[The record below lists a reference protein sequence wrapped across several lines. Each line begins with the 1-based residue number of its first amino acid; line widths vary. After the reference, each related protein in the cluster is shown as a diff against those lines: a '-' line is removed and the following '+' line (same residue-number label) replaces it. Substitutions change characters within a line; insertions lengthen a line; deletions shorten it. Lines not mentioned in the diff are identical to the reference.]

1 MRSGFIRFSVAAF
14 LHVPLR
20 AQWLHYVT
28 AGIPRTAGGKPN
40 LTASALRTSDGK
52 PDLSGIWLADSF
64 RWNDLAREGTD
75 APMLPAASTT
85 LQTSRGHVRLGPP
98 HDGQHASKGASCV
111 DGSGLPFKILQMP
124 AVAVLFVRG
133 IQPERGLKPATT

>member
-64 RWNDLAREGTD
+64 RWNDLAREGAD
-75 APMLPAASTT
+75 APMLPAAAQLYKHRVDT
-85 LQTSRGHVRLGPP
+85 LGWDRPMTDSMPQRVPHALTVRVSRSR
-98 HDGQHASKGASCV
+98 SCRCQ
-111 DGSGLPFKILQMP
+111 LLQFF
-124 AVAVLFVRG
+124 LFEEFNLNAG
-133 IQPERGLKPATT
+133 

>member
-1 MRSGFIRFSVAAF
+1 MRSGFIRFSAAAF

-64 RWNDLAREGTD
+64 RWNDLTREGTD
-75 APMLPAASTT
+75 APMLPAAAQLYKHRVDT
-85 LQTSRGHVRLGPP
+85 LGWDRPMTDSMPQRVPHALTVRVSRSR
-98 HDGQHASKGASCV
+98 SCRCQ
-111 DGSGLPFKILQMP
+111 LLQFF
-124 AVAVLFVRG
+124 LFEEFNLNAG
-133 IQPERGLKPATT
+133 

>member
-14 LHVPLR
+14 RGVPLR
-20 AQWLHYVT
+20 AQWLDYLTV
-28 AGIPRTAGGKPN
+28 GIPRTAGGKPN

-75 APMLPAASTT
+75 APMLPAAAQLYKHRVDTLGWDRPMTDSTPQRVPHALT
-85 LQTSRGHVRLGPP
+85 VRVSRSRSCRCQLLQ
-98 HDGQHASKGASCV
+98 
-111 DGSGLPFKILQMP
+111 FF
-124 AVAVLFVRG
+124 LFEEFNLDAG
-133 IQPERGLKPATT
+133 

>member
-14 LHVPLR
+14 LQVPLR

-64 RWNDLAREGTD
+64 RWNDLAREGTG
-75 APMLPAASTT
+75 APMLPAAAQLYKHRIDT
-85 LQTSRGHVRLGPP
+85 LGWDRPMTDSMPQRVPHALTVRVSRSR
-98 HDGQHASKGASCV
+98 SCRCQ
-111 DGSGLPFKILQMP
+111 LLQFF
-124 AVAVLFVRG
+124 LFEEFNLNAG
-133 IQPERGLKPATT
+133 

>member
-1 MRSGFIRFSVAAF
+1 MRSGFIRFSVAAL

-28 AGIPRTAGGKPN
+28 AGIPRTAAGKPN

-75 APMLPAASTT
+75 VPMLPAVAQLYKHRAWTRKAGT
-85 LQTSRGHVRLGPP
+85 ARTACL
-98 HDGQHASKGASCV
+98 KGC
-111 DGSGLPFKILQMP
+111 LM
-124 AVAVLFVRG
+124 R
-133 IQPERGLKPATT
+133 